1 MTPPQDPDAIE
12 ILSGAFM
19 QSKGEMRHVL
29 RTLFKSD
36 FFKAARFKKVKS
48 PTELITGVLK
58 LVGTNRTPAPGMPS
72 YHRAAKVMGQELF
85 NPPTVEGWHTG
96 QEWIDGGM
104 LTERINF
111 AVDEVGD
118 ASKPGI
124 QAVIKRLRAAGDS
137 LSPEQFVDTCLD
149 LVGPL
154 TLEEKTRADL
164 IGFAQSGGD
173 LVFSANGST
182 NGQTDENTG
191 RIVLMLQLI
200 VASREYQFA

>member
-1 MTPPQDPDAIE
+1 ME
-12 ILSGAFM
+12 
-19 QSKGEMRHVL
+19 SKGDMRHVL

-36 FFKAARFKKVKS
+36 FFKAARFKRVKS
-48 PTELITGVLK
+48 PAELITGVLK
-58 LVGTNRTPAPGMPS
+58 LVGTNRTPTPGMLRF
-72 YHRAAKVMGQELF
+72 HRAAKVMGQELF

-111 AVDEVGD
+111 AVDEVSD

-124 QAVIKRLRAAGDS
+124 RAIIKRLRAAGDS
-137 LSPEQFVDTCLD
+137 LTPEQFVDSCLD
-149 LVGPL
+149 LAGPVN
-154 TLEEKTRADL
+154 LEDKTRADL
-164 IGFAQSGGD
+164 ISFAQSGGD
-173 LVFSANGST
+173 LVFSSNGSANGE
-182 NGQTDENTG
+182 TDESTD